1 LFNLQIQKPSFITN
15 EFLCRQAGNRRFC
28 GDVSLKEQVK
38 VRNIAKVFAVT
49 GLVIAGLVLNG
60 CSSGASEAKDQMVA
74 ATVNGRNI
82 MMQEVERAINQQT
95 GGNPSTLNQLQ
106 MAQARLQVLS
116 NLIQRE
122 VLFQRAE
129 REKLLPTEQQI
140 DGAIATQKQN
150 SGMTAEDFEKS
161 LKAQNISAETLRE
174 EARKD
179 LAIAALQD
187 KYAGKIDINDR
198 EVEEYY
204 ANNRQQFVKARGVAL
219 AMIMV
224 DPADNSAEGIADD
237 AKNETDA
244 KLKIDNI
251 YQQLQGKADFATVA
265 RAKSE
270 DINSL
275 RAGGDIGF
283 AQEQDLKNN
292 GFPPELVASLFGSMQ
307 VGDYTQPV
315 HFGSGKWYIFK
326 LEEKRLANENLTL
339 ESAGVRQQITQGLT
353 NQRKAILNAALL
365 ETAINDARIVNH
377 LATNMLN
384 NPGNLGLRP
393 AAAGS
398 APTQA
403 PTQAPAAASPAASS
417 PAATGSTSVKPA
429 SSPK

>member
-1 LFNLQIQKPSFITN
+1 
-15 EFLCRQAGNRRFC
+15 
-28 GDVSLKEQVK
+28 

-49 GLVIAGLVLNG
+49 GLVVAGLVLNG

-95 GGNPSTLNQLQ
+95 NGNPSSLNQLQ
-106 MAQARLQVLS
+106 MAQARLQVLN

-129 REKLLPTEQQI
+129 REKLLPTETQI

-150 SGMTAEDFEKS
+150 SGMTTEDFEKS

-179 LAIAALQD
+179 LAINALQD
-187 KYAGKIDINDR
+187 KYAGQIVINDR

-204 ANNRQQFVKARGVAL
+204 SNNRQQFVKARGVAL

-283 AQEQDLKNN
+283 ATEQDLRNN
-292 GFPPELVASLFGSMQ
+292 NFPAELVANLFGPMQ
-307 VGDYTQPV
+307 VGDYTQPTR
-315 HFGSGKWYIFK
+315 FGSGKWYIFK
-326 LEEKRLANENLTL
+326 LAEKRLANENLTL

-353 NQRKAILNAALL
+353 NQRKQILNAALL
-365 ETAINDARIVNH
+365 ETAMNEAKIVNH

-393 AAAGS
+393 AAQGS
-398 APTQA
+398 APTPA
-403 PTQAPAAASPAASS
+403 PTQAPATSPAASS
-417 PAATGSTSVKPA
+417 PSATGSGSTSVKPA

>member
-1 LFNLQIQKPSFITN
+1 M
-15 EFLCRQAGNRRFC
+15 
-28 GDVSLKEQVK
+28 
-38 VRNIAKVFAVT
+38 RNIAKVFAVT
-49 GLVIAGLVLNG
+49 GLVVAGLVLNG

-95 GGNPSTLNQLQ
+95 GGNPSSLNQLQ

-129 REKLLPTEQQI
+129 REKLLPTEGQI

-150 SGMTAEDFEKS
+150 SGMTNEDFEKS

-179 LAIAALQD
+179 LAISSLQD
-187 KYAGKIDINDR
+187 KYAGKIQVNDR

-224 DPADNSAEGIADD
+224 DPADNSAQGIADD
-237 AKNETDA
+237 AKNDTDA

-283 AQEQDLKNN
+283 ATEQDLKSNN
-292 GFPPELVASLFGSMQ
+292 FPPDLVSSLFGSMQ

-315 HFGSGKWYIFK
+315 QFSGKWYIFK

-365 ETAINDARIVNH
+365 ETAINEARIVNH

-403 PTQAPAAASPAASS
+403 PTQAPSVAPSQAPAASPAASS
-417 PAATGSTSVKPA
+417 STSVKPA
-429 SSPK
+429 GSPK